1 MTKDHCNEVN
11 RKRREAYHQR
21 KAESMLPE
29 VSKVTTRRLLN
40 CDTCNA
46 LTYNNI

>member
-1 MTKDHCNEVN
+1 MTKEQRNEINISSRKRRVTMTKDHWNEVN

-29 VSKVTTRRLLN
+29 VSR
-40 CDTCNA
+40 
-46 LTYNNI
+46 